1 MGAEDFYR
9 RMNSLGQ
16 EDGQPLLVQ
25 IYVTPDLLTAHEPDV
40 VKQQLGEEAW
50 TQAHG
55 LVAART
61 EKN

>member
-1 MGAEDFYR
+1 MSAEEFYPR
-9 RMNSLGQ
+9 INSLG

-25 IYVTPDLLTAHEPDV
+25 IYVTLDLLAAHEPQA

-55 LVAART
+55 LVAARS
-61 EKN
+61 ENN